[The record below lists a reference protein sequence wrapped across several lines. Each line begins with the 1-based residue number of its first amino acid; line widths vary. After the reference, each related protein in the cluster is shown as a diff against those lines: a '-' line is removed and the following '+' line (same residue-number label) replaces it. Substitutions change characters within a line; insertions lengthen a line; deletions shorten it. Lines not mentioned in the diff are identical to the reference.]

1 MCITKIICIFAVLPI
16 RLFMITTIQFKTLD
30 DLYRFYNQ
38 AIFGGTLSDCIVNMS
53 RHGGA
58 YGFFAANRWRGENEA
73 KKIIHEIS
81 INPDF
86 MNRED
91 IEWHSTL
98 VHEMC
103 HLWQEDFGKSS
114 RGGYHNRQWADKMVQ
129 VGLMPTDTG
138 EPGGKQTGQYD
149 THYIIPAGRIE
160 QVIKTLSREDLHNHR
175 LRYKPT
181 LAALS
186 AKPVRIGSSGG
197 DDGGDPEAGAGGDDE
212 SRSGLRKKFT
222 CGCVCNLWGMS
233 GLLLKCGLCGTDF
246 IEQ

>member
-1 MCITKIICIFAVLPI
+1 
-16 RLFMITTIQFKTLD
+16 
-30 DLYRFYNQ
+30 
-38 AIFGGTLSDCIVNMS
+38 
-53 RHGGA
+53 
-58 YGFFAANRWRGENEA
+58 
-73 KKIIHEIS
+73 
-81 INPDF
+81 

-103 HLWQEDFGKSS
+103 HLWQEDFGKPS

-138 EPGGKQTGQYD
+138 EPGGKQTGQYV
-149 THYIIPAGRIE
+149 THYIIPDGRFE
-160 QVIKTLSREDLHNHR
+160 QVFKTLSSEDLQNLR

-186 AKPVRIGSSGG
+186 AKLVRIGSSGG
-197 DDGGDPEAGAGGDDE
+197 DDGGEPEAGAGGDDE
-212 SRSGLRKKFT
+212 SRSGKRKKYT
-222 CGCVCNLWGMS
+222 CGCGCNVWGKS

>member
-1 MCITKIICIFAVLPI
+1 MCITKIICIFAVLLI

-73 KKIIHEIS
+73 RKIIHEIS

-103 HLWQEDFGKSS
+103 HLWQEDFGKPS

-138 EPGGKQTGQYD
+138 EPGGKQTGQYV
-149 THYIIPAGRIE
+149 THYIIPDGRFK
-160 QVIKTLSREDLHNHR
+160 QVFKTLSSEDLQNLR

-197 DDGGDPEAGAGGDDE
+197 DDGGEPEAGAGGDDE
-212 SRSGLRKKFT
+212 SRSGKRKKYT
-222 CGCVCNLWGMS
+222 CGCGCNVWGKS

>member
-1 MCITKIICIFAVLPI
+1 MLPI

-58 YGFFAANRWRGENEA
+58 YGFFAANRWSGENEA

-103 HLWQEDFGKSS
+103 HLWQEDFGKPS

-138 EPGGKQTGQYD
+138 EPGGKQTGQYV
-149 THYIIPAGRIE
+149 THYIIPDGRFE
-160 QVIKTLSREDLHNHR
+160 QVFKTLSSEDLQNLR

-197 DDGGDPEAGAGGDDE
+197 DDGGEPEAGAGGDDE
-212 SRSGLRKKFT
+212 SRSGKRKKYT
-222 CGCVCNLWGMS
+222 CGCGCNVWGKS

>member
-1 MCITKIICIFAVLPI
+1 MYITKIIRIFAVLPI

-53 RHGGA
+53 RHGGS

-103 HLWQEDFGKSS
+103 HLWQEDFGKPS

-138 EPGGKQTGQYD
+138 EPGGKQTGQYV
-149 THYIIPAGRIE
+149 THYIIPDGRFE
-160 QVIKTLSREDLHNHR
+160 QVFKTLSSEDLQNLR

-197 DDGGDPEAGAGGDDE
+197 DDGGEPEAGAGGDDE
-212 SRSGLRKKFT
+212 SRSGKRKKYT
-222 CGCVCNLWGMS
+222 CGCGCNVWGKS